1 MERPVK
7 TKARRQKL
15 IGARHAAPLQPDH
28 DQPARGALEAERPLS
43 PALAFVVQF
52 RDETAGTSQRFTGRV
67 EHMISG
73 DAVRFRSPEEL
84 LTFFGRVL
92 GAMQTNISKEQ

>member
-7 TKARRQKL
+7 TKARRQKPG
-15 IGARHAAPLQPDH
+15 GARHAAPIHSDH
-28 DQPARGALEAERPLS
+28 HQQARGALEAERPLS

-73 DAVRFRSPEEL
+73 DARRFRSPEEL
-84 LTFFGRVL
+84 LAFFGRVL
-92 GAMQTNISKEQ
+92 DAMQTNLSKEQ